1 MRIDQQ
7 AAYILHTRPYRDNSL
22 LVDIVTADFGKVSLV
37 AKGARKSKQG
47 LGYLLQPF
55 IPVLISWSGNSS
67 LKTLIG
73 IEVYGTAHNLCDKY
87 LYSGLYANELMLY
100 LLPSD
105 DPTCEVI
112 SVYQELLDNLEQQ
125 ADLEISLRRFEY
137 MLLNELGYGVD
148 FYYEAVSGEPL
159 KPEIYY
165 RFIPDQG
172 FLPVDISIQN
182 PQVKRNEHSVY
193 RGDTLLSIALNN
205 FDGKT
210 SRQAAKDISRK
221 AIAFLLNG
229 RELKSREF
237 FKQMLE
243 N

>member
-1 MRIDQQ
+1 
-7 AAYILHTRPYRDNSL
+7 
-22 LVDIVTADFGKVSLV
+22 
-37 AKGARKSKQG
+37 
-47 LGYLLQPF
+47 
-55 IPVLISWSGNSS
+55 
-67 LKTLIG
+67 
-73 IEVYGTAHNLCDKY
+73 
-87 LYSGLYANELMLY
+87 MLY

-105 DPTCEVI
+105 DPTCDVI
-112 SVYQELLDNLEQQ
+112 SVYQELLDNLEQH

-148 FYYEAVSGEPL
+148 FYSESVSGESL
-159 KPEIYY
+159 NPENYY

-172 FLPVDISIQN
+172 FLPVDITIENPSVTQN
-182 PQVKRNEHSVY
+182 KHSVY
-193 RGDTLLSIALNN
+193 RGNTLLSIAANN
-205 FDGKT
+205 FDDKI